1 MTLRH
6 KNLAEWLRY
15 WRDQFD
21 MTQIEVGE
29 AVGVSKQHISNLERQ
44 QQHATSGAES
54 RPSIEVVDKLA
65 RLFNRPLREA
75 RILAGYEKNTQIDT
89 IEEALDSALFFDQ
102 KGISESDRE
111 KLRPLLE
118 VADREIERLRQMQ
131 ESEPVKV
138 VRPESREDLER
149 SMGGNAVEEL
159 NDRPARPGGRAK
171 ASAPRRPR

>member
-6 KNLAEWLRY
+6 KNLAEWLKY

-54 RPSIEVVDKLA
+54 RPSIDVVDKLA
-65 RLFNRPLREA
+65 RLFNRPVREA
-75 RILAGYEKNTQIDT
+75 RILAGYEKNSRVDT
-89 IEEALDSALFFDQ
+89 IEEALNSALFFDQ
-102 KGISESDRE
+102 KGLSESDRE

-118 VADREIERLRQMQ
+118 VADREVERLQREMK
-131 ESEPVKV
+131 ESEPVRV
-138 VRPESREDLER
+138 IRPNSREDVER
-149 SMGGNAVEEL
+149 AIGGEAVEEL
-159 NDRPARPGGRAK
+159 NDRPTRPGARKRGAK
-171 ASAPRRPR
+171 